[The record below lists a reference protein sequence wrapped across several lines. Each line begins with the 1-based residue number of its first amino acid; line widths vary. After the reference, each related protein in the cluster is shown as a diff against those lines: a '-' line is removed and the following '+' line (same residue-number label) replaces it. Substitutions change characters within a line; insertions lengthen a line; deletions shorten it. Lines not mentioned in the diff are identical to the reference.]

1 MEKDKSKKI
10 KDPVY
15 GYISVPSFY
24 MKNIVDIAAF
34 QRLRRV
40 IQTSYSPLYASA
52 LHNRFSHSLG
62 VFHLGCIVAKRLKEV
77 ILEKKFLDE
86 TNAAKYANT
95 YKLACLLH
103 DVGHAP
109 FSHTGEIYY
118 KNKDFKIYD
127 LHERL
132 SGLVASKEFQ
142 KDLPGE
148 SGSAAPHEIM
158 SAIIAID
165 KFGDIIGDTA
175 EKELFARC
183 ITGYKYTE
191 TTKENQIKNCFISML
206 NSKVID
212 VDRLD
217 YLIRDAYTS
226 GFATTSIDYVRLLK
240 AITIV
245 CEKVKKGG
253 IRYEIAYGKDAVS
266 IIENVVYAHDAER
279 KWIQNHP
286 VVIYEAYILKC
297 ILENLNK
304 QLNSKKNKLFS
315 EQSLSEEGHTLKK
328 KCSISLLCDDDIIYL
343 AKNVFPNQYSSELF
357 ERNKRRHPVWK
368 SEAEYKAYIGSLS
381 TGGKYKEKFLECMES
396 FIDGKISEHPV
407 PMVINGDLIVQF
419 EQELKDSIEKVG
431 EDAEQIDGIKRKIR
445 ACKYLENYI
454 RGTTIPFDFIV
465 IPTSVFISNFSKQH
479 LGETLIV
486 FGKDNNQ
493 SIKKLKNVCNLLK
506 SDSEDEKT
514 FYYLF
519 YRRGET
525 DADQSGKIRNVEKF
539 CEGLFE
545 AIVVENREK

>member
-24 MKNIVDIAAF
+24 TKNIVDTAVF

-62 VFHLGCIVAKRLKEV
+62 VFHLGCIVAKKLKEV
-77 ILEKKFLDE
+77 IRKKKFLDE
-86 TNAAKYANT
+86 VSSEKYADT
-95 YKLACLLH
+95 YELACLLH

-118 KNKDFKIYD
+118 KNEDFKVCD

-132 SGLVASKEFQ
+132 SDLIASEEFR

-165 KFGDIIGDTA
+165 KFGDVLKDIAD
-175 EKELFARC
+175 KELFARC
-183 ITGYKYTE
+183 ITGYKYCVK
-191 TTKENQIKNCFISML
+191 TKENQIKNCFISML

-240 AITIV
+240 SITIV
-245 CEKVKKGG
+245 CEKDKNGS
-253 IRYEIAYGKDAVS
+253 RYEIAYRKDAVS

-286 VVIYEAYILKC
+286 VVIYEAYILKG
-297 ILENLNK
+297 ILENL
-304 QLNSKKNKLFS
+304 KLFF
-315 EQSLSEEGHTLKK
+315 T
-328 KCSISLLCDDDIIYL
+328 
-343 AKNVFPNQYSSELF
+343 
-357 ERNKRRHPVWK
+357 
-368 SEAEYKAYIGSLS
+368 
-381 TGGKYKEKFLECMES
+381 
-396 FIDGKISEHPV
+396 
-407 PMVINGDLIVQF
+407 
-419 EQELKDSIEKVG
+419 
-431 EDAEQIDGIKRKIR
+431 R
-445 ACKYLENYI
+445 A
-454 RGTTIPFDFIV
+454 
-465 IPTSVFISNFSKQH
+465 
-479 LGETLIV
+479 
-486 FGKDNNQ
+486 
-493 SIKKLKNVCNLLK
+493 
-506 SDSEDEKT
+506 
-514 FYYLF
+514 
-519 YRRGET
+519 
-525 DADQSGKIRNVEKF
+525 
-539 CEGLFE
+539 
-545 AIVVENREK
+545 